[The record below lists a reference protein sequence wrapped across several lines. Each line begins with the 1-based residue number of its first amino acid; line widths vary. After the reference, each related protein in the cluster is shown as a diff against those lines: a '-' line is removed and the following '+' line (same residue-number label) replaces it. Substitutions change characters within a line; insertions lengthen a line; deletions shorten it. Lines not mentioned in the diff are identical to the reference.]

1 MTYYVA
7 SLQDR
12 FGSWEMAGGV
22 MGVLRIQDRSAL
34 EEVTEASRG
43 GAKMFVSGER
53 PVRVAAACRSASR
66 LEVRGRAG
74 RRSHR

>member
-22 MGVLRIQDRSAL
+22 MGVLRIQDHSAL

-43 GAKMFVSGER
+43 EANMFVSGEC
-53 PVRVAAACRSASR
+53 PVRVDAACRGPKA
-66 LEVRGRAG
+66 ERA
-74 RRSHR
+74 RRREKCRM